1 MNTRAYSRALVA
13 AALAYALLHHIGLLP
28 GGLGAGPE
36 GTRVLDWLDLAVP
49 WLVLGS
55 AAAVL
60 WADQPPARTW
70 VLFGAG
76 ALAYTSGHGIHL
88 AANSIGNQVSDETV
102 HLWDEPVGHHIWFA
116 GVALV
121 IAALALTMI
130 DKPRP
135 PVLGYVLAV
144 TVGLTWATNA
154 LGGGTV
160 IFSLVVA
167 LAATAFG
174 WRHRDVLGVTLLVG
188 FLPAALTLAVA
199 LAAET
204 R

>member
-1 MNTRAYSRALVA
+1 MLSTVYSRSLVA

-28 GGLGAGPE
+28 DGLGSAPD

-60 WADQPPARTW
+60 WADQPRPLVW
-70 VLFGAG
+70 LLFGAG
-76 ALAYTSGHGIHL
+76 AIAYTSGHGIHL
-88 AANSIGNQVSDETV
+88 AANSIGHEVANETV

-121 IAALALTMI
+121 LAALALTMVG
-130 DKPRP
+130 KPRP
-135 PVLGYVLAV
+135 PLLGYVLTVA
-144 TVGLTWATNA
+144 VGLTWATNA
-154 LGGGTV
+154 LGGGTEV
-160 IFSLVVA
+160 LSLLVA

-174 WRHRDVLGVTLLVG
+174 WRQRRELGETLLVG
-188 FLPAALTLAVA
+188 FLAAAVTLVVA
-199 LAAET
+199 LVVA
-204 R
+204 

>member
-1 MNTRAYSRALVA
+1 MLSGVYSRSLVA

-28 GGLGAGPE
+28 GGLGAGPD
-36 GTRVLDWLDLAVP
+36 GTRILDWLDLAVP

-60 WADQPPARTW
+60 WAEQPRPLVWA
-70 VLFGAG
+70 LFGAG
-76 ALAYTSGHGIHL
+76 AISYTSGHGIHL

-121 IAALALTMI
+121 LAAVALTMVGR
-130 DKPRP
+130 PRP
-135 PVLGYVLAV
+135 PVLGYVLALA
-144 TVGLTWATNA
+144 VGLTWASNA
-154 LGGGTV
+154 VGGGTE
-160 IFSLVVA
+160 IFSLLVA

-174 WRHRDVLGVTLLVG
+174 WRHRRDLGVVLLVG
-188 FLPAALTLAVA
+188 FLPAAVTLVVA
-199 LAAET
+199 WAAS
-204 R
+204 